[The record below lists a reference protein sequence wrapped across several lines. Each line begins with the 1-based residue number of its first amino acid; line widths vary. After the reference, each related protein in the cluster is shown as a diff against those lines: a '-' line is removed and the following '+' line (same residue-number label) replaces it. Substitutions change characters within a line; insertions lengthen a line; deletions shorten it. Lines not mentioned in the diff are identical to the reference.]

1 MAINE
6 YKPTIII
13 GEIVA
18 ENISEEEYFAN
29 YEGHFEWVDG
39 KVIKMPPIT
48 LSHSRIQ
55 EYLSD
60 LLKIYFHFK
69 PIGVIREDPFV
80 MRLKEPKVNRQADIQ
95 VILNKNKEKL
105 KATYVDG
112 AADICIEIVSVASVT
127 VDRGVKFEEYQT
139 GGVTEYWIIDPLRKE
154 ALFYQLDDKVYV
166 PQTVQDD
173 IYTTSQLP
181 ELQLHVPT
189 LWGDSLPDIPEI
201 LEIVKKML
209 SR

>member
-1 MAINE
+1 MAVNE

-18 ENISEEEYFAN
+18 ENVSEDEYFAN

-48 LSHSRIQ
+48 LSHGRIQ

-60 LLKIYFHFK
+60 LLKAYFIYK
-69 PIGVIREDPFV
+69 PIGTIQKDPFV
-80 MRLKEPKVNRQADIQ
+80 MRLKDISSRQPDIQ
-95 VILNKNKEKL
+95 IILNHNKSKIKE
-105 KATYVDG
+105 TYMDG
-112 AADICIEIVSVASVT
+112 AADICIEIVSIASVSI
-127 VDRGVKFEEYQT
+127 DRGVKFEEYQK

-154 ALFYQLDDKVYV
+154 ALFYRLDDKVYV

-173 IYTTSQLP
+173 VYTTSQLP
-181 ELQLHVPT
+181 GLQLHVPT
-189 LWGDSLPDIPEI
+189 LWEDDMPDMRDI
-201 LEIVKKML
+201 LKAVEKML
-209 SR
+209 AG